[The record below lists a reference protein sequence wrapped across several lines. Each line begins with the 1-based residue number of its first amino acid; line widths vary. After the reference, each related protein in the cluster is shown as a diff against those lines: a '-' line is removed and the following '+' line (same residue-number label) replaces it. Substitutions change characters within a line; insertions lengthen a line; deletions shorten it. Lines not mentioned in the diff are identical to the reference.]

1 MAEKTLMITY
11 SDYVSPPPGST
22 VAHPISIHIG
32 AKGLCRPHHR
42 PKILVK
48 GSKWGPIGGI
58 SILGCMVPT
67 TCGQGQ
73 GRIKGVKGAK
83 GSEQGAKGAN
93 AFLY

>member
-1 MAEKTLMITY
+1 MCPHHLE
-11 SDYVSPPPGST
+11 VQCPPNLHS
-22 VAHPISIHIG
+22 HSCN
-32 AKGLCRPHHR
+32 GLCRPHHT

-58 SILGCMVPT
+58 SILGCMVPN

-83 GSEQGAKGAN
+83 GSEGEQRGGKGAKGVK

>member
-1 MAEKTLMITY
+1 MK
-11 SDYVSPPPGST
+11 GSGLCVPT
-22 VAHPISIHIG
+22 TWKYNAHPISIHIA

-48 GSKWGPIGGI
+48 GSKQGPIGGI

-73 GRIKGVKGAK
+73 GMIKGVKGAQGSK
-83 GSEQGAKGAN
+83 GE
-93 AFLY
+93 